1 MFFATKKIPAPGL
14 ADGQSN
20 YKTMIAKILS
30 PGGEDTGEGQ
40 LKTNFSAFPA
50 FPNFLSWPTFNAPGS
65 FARLKP
71 EKKS

>member
-30 PGGEDTGEGQ
+30 PGERTQ
-40 LKTNFSAFPA
+40 VRAS
-50 FPNFLSWPTFNAPGS
+50 
-65 FARLKP
+65 
-71 EKKS
+71 